1 MADLSSI
8 AASDLLSLDEAAKKI
23 GVSFATL
30 FNWTKNGIIRTVKIG
45 GHRYA
50 IASLLPQVHVVSKRR
65 VLIAFPNGFD
75 DDEVEEILE
84 NNPQL
89 ELFAA

>member
-1 MADLSSI
+1 MADLSTVVV
-8 AASDLLSLDEAAKKI
+8 SDLLSLDEAAKKL

-30 FNWTKNGIIRTVKIG
+30 FNWTKTGIIRTVKIG

-50 IASLLPQVHVVSKRR
+50 VASQLPQVQVVSRRR
-65 VLIAFPNGFD
+65 VLIAFPSGFD
-75 DDEVEEILE
+75 DGEVEEILE